1 MQEEDPILVILYNP
15 REKKV
20 TVVRE
25 SDNTDLKSLFV
36 AKMRRSDIYKLLH
49 NRKPSELAEEILANK
64 QLKLI

>member
-1 MQEEDPILVILYNP
+1 MKEEDPILVILYNP

-25 SDNTDLKSLFV
+25 LDNTNLKSLFV
-36 AKMRRSDIYKLLH
+36 AKMKRSCIYKLLQ
-49 NRKPSELAEEILANK
+49 NRKPSEVAEEILENK